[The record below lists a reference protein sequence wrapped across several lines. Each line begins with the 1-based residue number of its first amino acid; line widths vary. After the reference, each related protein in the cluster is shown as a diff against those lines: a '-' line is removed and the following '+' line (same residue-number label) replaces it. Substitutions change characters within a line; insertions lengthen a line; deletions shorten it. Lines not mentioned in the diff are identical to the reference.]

1 MYVGILHLYIYT
13 FLYIYKTLN
22 KLYQTPERCSMS
34 QCPRLA
40 RACIELIGR
49 TSKQQ
54 YQSKTIRIQVNK
66 SNIEE
71 ILMKYQ
77 HIVILLHELSISKI
91 KEIYRILLIFD
102 KDILFWFGH
111 VLLFIF

>member
-13 FLYIYKTLN
+13 YLYIYKTLN

-40 RACIELIGR
+40 RTCIELIGT

-54 YQSKTIRIQVNK
+54 FQSKAIRIQVNK

-71 ILMKYQ
+71 TLMKYQ
-77 HIVILLHELSISKI
+77 SIVILLHELSISKI
-91 KEIYRILLIFD
+91 KEVYRILLIFD
-102 KDILFWFGH
+102 KDIFFWFGN